1 MNCLGLDWGKSK
13 LGVALGDDGIKIAT
27 PFKIIKF
34 KTYNEAIQNLE
45 KIISE
50 EQIGRLVIGRPRNLA
65 GAEFVSTDF
74 ENFLTELKK
83 LNLPISF
90 EDERLSTKV
99 AVKKNIERRN
109 HRNQDDDDLAA
120 SEILQ
125 SYFDK
130 L

>member
-13 LGVALGDDGIKIAT
+13 LGVALGDDGIKIST

-34 KTYNEAIQNLE
+34 KTYSEAIQDL
-45 KIISE
+45 KKLILE
-50 EQIGRLVIGRPRNLA
+50 EQAGRLVIGRPKNLA
-65 GAEFVSTDF
+65 GLEFVSNDF

>member
-27 PFKIIKF
+27 PFRVIKF
-34 KTYNEAIQNLE
+34 KTYQEAIQNLE
-45 KIISE
+45 KIISD
-50 EQIGRLVIGRPRNLA
+50 EQIGHLVIGQPTNLA
-65 GAEFVSTDF
+65 GEEFESVDF

-83 LNLPISF
+83 LNLQINF
-90 EDERLSTKV
+90 EDERLTTKV

-109 HRNQDDDDLAA
+109 HRNEADDDLAA
-120 SEILQ
+120 AEILQ